1 MQYIRLTND
10 TLKWFLP
17 LLPPEEERA
26 LLAGG
31 DVYAIGAVRD
41 ESACGI
47 LVFSATDEL
56 VNIRYLAVSPSYRR
70 KGIARGMLQYLCKY
84 ADTAV
89 TPVTCVFPAHDKQEP
104 VYLLFAGLDT
114 FSVSEEE
121 GYRCRLSMAE
131 VRNSPRLVKLRERG
145 GRPRPFFE
153 LPAKEQKGFFQM
165 LFQQDIYYLREIPKE
180 SYVKPLCLYT
190 SGANGSITSA
200 VFMSELEKG
209 SPDLELNFAWAA
221 PGRQND
227 LIGLLAEVSGL
238 LLQEGDLW
246 ISAVNPVSASMVDK
260 LLPDREITDRFYRAS
275 WDMEL

>member
-31 DVYAIGAVRD
+31 DVYAIGAVY
-41 ESACGI
+41 EGNACGI
-47 LVFSATDEL
+47 LVFSVSDEL
-56 VNIRYLAVSPSYRR
+56 VDIRYLAVSPSYRR
-70 KGIARGMLQYLCKY
+70 KGVARGMLQYLCSC

-121 GYRCRLSMAE
+121 GYRCRLSMAAA
-131 VRNSPRLVKLRERG
+131 RSSPRLVKLRGRG

-153 LPAKEQKGFFQM
+153 LPATEQKRFFRM
-165 LFQQDIYYLREIPKE
+165 LLQQDIYYLREIPKE

-190 SGANGSITSA
+190 FGANGGIASA
-200 VFMSELEKG
+200 VFVSELEEG

-227 LIGLLAEVSGL
+227 LISLLAEVSGL
-238 LLQEGDLW
+238 LPQEGKLW
-246 ISAVNPVSASMVDK
+246 ISAVNPASVSIVDK